1 MQIRLEHVQSQVQK
15 PIITI
20 MMSPQMQQAIQLLQL
35 PILELSQKIEQELA
49 ENPVLEE
56 ISREETTEEPAVEG
70 PAAGGPAAGEPGAQE
85 PAPAPP
91 VDQGRDGEKD
101 LRFKEEFDVLQKID
115 EEWRD
120 YFRESGP
127 YFRMSED
134 DEEKR
139 AFLESSITRSET
151 LSEHLSAQ
159 MALAASSEEEREL
172 GDLVVGNIDEF
183 GFLRISLDELA
194 LLAGRTPQE
203 IEQVL
208 KIIQTFDPSGV
219 GARDLRESLLIQLRN
234 MGKEGGLAYRMIER
248 HFEALGKKRYQ
259 DIARAERVKV
269 TDVQEAVHDI
279 MRLSLRPGSGFGQ
292 AQAQYITPDIT
303 LRKDDGK
310 FEITINDE
318 RIPHLR
324 ISNFYRRMLSDD
336 NVAKDVRD
344 YIKDKVHAGRW
355 LIKNIHQRQETLY
368 NIASE
373 IVRVQES
380 FFKTGGGAL
389 RPLTMHQIAEAVG
402 LHEST
407 VSRAISGKYIDT
419 PHGIFPLKFF
429 FTTGIEMADGEEVSA
444 HRVKRALKELVGK
457 EDTKRPLSDEAL
469 VKQLNDQG
477 YKIARRTVA
486 KYRKELGILPSHL
499 RKSF

>member
-1 MQIRLEHVQSQVQK
+1 MQIRLEHLQSQVQK

-35 PILELSQKIEQELA
+35 PILELTQKIEQELA
-49 ENPVLEE
+49 QNPVLEE
-56 ISREETTEEPAVEG
+56 ISREEPVEEQLREEPPEQTSQDEG
-70 PAAGGPAAGEPGAQE
+70 KE
-85 PAPAPP
+85 
-91 VDQGRDGEKD
+91 GEKD
-101 LRFKEEFDVLQKID
+101 LQFKEEFDVLRKID
-115 EEWRD
+115 DEWRE
-120 YFRESGP
+120 YFRQSGP
-127 YFRMSED
+127 YFRPSED
-134 DEEKR
+134 EEERR
-139 AFLESSITRSET
+139 AFLEASITQSET

-159 MALAASSEEEREL
+159 MVLAASDNDEREL
-172 GDLVVGNIDEF
+172 GDLIIGNIDEH

-194 LLAGRTPQE
+194 LLAGKTPQE
-203 IEQVL
+203 IERVL
-208 KIIQTFDPSGV
+208 MIIQTFDPGGV
-219 GARDLRESLLIQLRN
+219 GARDLKESLLIQFRN
-234 MGKEGGLAYRMIER
+234 MGREGSLAYRILER
-248 HFEALGKKRYQ
+248 HYEALGKKKYQ
-259 DIARAERVKV
+259 EIARAERVKV
-269 TDVQEAVHDI
+269 TDIQDAVKDI
-279 MRLSLRPGSGFGQ
+279 MRLSLRPGSGFGR

-324 ISNFYRRMLSDD
+324 ISNFYRRMLGDD
-336 NVAKDVRD
+336 EVSKEVRD

-368 NIASE
+368 NISSE
-373 IVRVQES
+373 IVRVQEN
-380 FFKTGGGAL
+380 FFRIGGGAL
-389 RPLTMHQIAEAVG
+389 KPLTMHRIAEAVG

-429 FTTGIEMADGEEVSA
+429 FTTGIETSGGEEVSA
-444 HRVKRALKELVGK
+444 HRVKRALRELVAK
-457 EDTKRPLSDEAL
+457 EDTKKPLSDEAL
-469 VKQLNDQG
+469 VKMLNDEG

>member
-1 MQIRLEHVQSQVQK
+1 MQIRLEHLQSQVQK

-20 MMSPQMQQAIQLLQL
+20 MMSAQMQQAIQLLQL
-35 PILELSQKIEQELA
+35 PILELAQKIENELA
-49 ENPVLEE
+49 QNPVLEE
-56 ISREETTEEPAVEG
+56 ISREEPAEEQAGKQAEEA
-70 PAAGGPAAGEPGAQE
+70 PAAETGQDGGREN
-85 PAPAPP
+85 
-91 VDQGRDGEKD
+91 EKD
-101 LRFKEEFDVLQKID
+101 LRFKEEFDVLRKID
-115 EEWRD
+115 DEWRE
-120 YFRESGP
+120 YFQQAGP
-127 YFRMSED
+127 YFRQTE
-134 DEEKR
+134 DEEERR

-151 LSEHLSAQ
+151 LTEHLSAQ
-159 MALAASSEEEREL
+159 MALVATSADERAL
-172 GDLVVGNIDEF
+172 GDLIIGNIDEH
-183 GFLRISLDELA
+183 GFLRTGLDELA
-194 LLAGRTPQE
+194 LLAGKTPRE
-203 IEQVL
+203 IERVL

-219 GARDLRESLLIQLRN
+219 GARDLKESLLIQLRQ
-234 MGKEGGLAYRMIER
+234 MGKEGSLAYRVVEK
-248 HFEALGKKRYQ
+248 HYEQLGKKRFQ
-259 DIARAERVKV
+259 EIARAERVTV
-269 TDVQEAVHDI
+269 DDIQEAVKDI
-279 MRLSLRPGSGFGQ
+279 VRLSLRPGAGFGQ
-292 AQAQYITPDIT
+292 AQTQYITPDIT

-324 ISNFYRRMLSDD
+324 ISNFYRRMLTDD
-336 NVAKDVRD
+336 EVPKEVRD
-344 YIKDKVHAGRW
+344 YIKEKVHAGRW

-373 IVRVQES
+373 IIRRQET

-389 RPLTMHQIAEAVG
+389 KPLTMHQIAEAVG

-407 VSRAISGKYIDT
+407 VSRAISAKYIDT

-429 FTTGIEMADGEEVSA
+429 FTTGIETEGGEEVSA
-444 HRVKRALKELVGK
+444 HRVKHALKELVAK

-469 VKQLNDQG
+469 VKMLNDQG